1 MSVINGKL
9 DVERAGRRKN
19 SIFNPR
25 AIFVEWQGVSV

>member
-9 DVERAGRRKN
+9 NVEGAGRRKN

-25 AIFVEWQGVSV
+25 AIFDEWQGVSV